1 MDETLMLKDNE
12 QQDLAIKALAK
23 IEESENLPRPNP
35 STELTNSATDF
46 LEKFYALTLNS
57 NRLAEKVE
65 ESLIEDLPGM
75 KVDEKITVLNIER
88 SAMNDRIFK
97 MASAASSLVSA
108 QGQLA
113 AAKNP
118 KDVPQNN
125 VQINVGTTSADT
137 KVAEKTSPEII
148 NGLDTLNALMQ
159 AIQIARKN
167 DSEEE
172 E

>member
-1 MDETLMLKDNE
+1 MDEIVELKNNE

-23 IEESENLPRPNP
+23 IEETESLPPINP

-65 ESLIEDLPGM
+65 ESLIEDLPEM

-108 QGQLA
+108 QGQLN

-137 KVAEKTSPEII
+137 KIAEQTSPEII
-148 NGLDTLNALMQ
+148 NGLDTLNALLQ
-159 AIQIARKN
+159 TINIARKKEN
-167 DSEEE
+167 PDE
-172 E
+172 